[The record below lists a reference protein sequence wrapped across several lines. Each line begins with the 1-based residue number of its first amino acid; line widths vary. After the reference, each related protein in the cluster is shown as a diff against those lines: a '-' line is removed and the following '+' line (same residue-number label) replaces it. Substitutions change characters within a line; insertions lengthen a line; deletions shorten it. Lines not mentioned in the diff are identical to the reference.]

1 MLIIQSKKQIMM
13 HKEKVLKKVFTTSDY
28 YKFTNDILDAKITA
42 KKLINESVLNELI
55 KTLASKKEI
64 KTLAR
69 KAELKA
75 EQDKIVKLQ
84 TYYLSLFIGQSYFF
98 NDGAQL
104 YLIFQTLYYALKR
117 LCETKKAV
125 SENLKVC

>member
-13 HKEKVLKKVFTTSDY
+13 HKEKILKKVFTTSDY

-104 YLIFQTLYYALKR
+104 YLIFQTLYYALKDYVR
-117 LCETKKAV
+117 LKK
-125 SENLKVC
+125 LYQKI

>member
-13 HKEKVLKKVFTTSDY
+13 HKEKILKKVFTTSDY